1 MDGHLSP
8 TVKTLR
14 DIGENGLL
22 RRVLP
27 LLPQRADTVVGPGD
41 DCAVVRVPGSRID
54 WLFTTDPVIEGRHF
68 EPATPSRQVGHK
80 AVARV
85 VSDIAAMGG
94 EPVWILADLVAPAAT
109 PVTRIRGLFAGMAAA
124 AKNGTSAS
132 SAATP
137 PKATPWNCTS
147 SASAASRAAPPCCAP
162 APVPATWYT

>member
-124 AKNGTSAS
+124 AKWDLGILGGDTAEGD
-132 SAATP
+132 T
-137 PKATPWNCTS
+137 WNCTS
-147 SASAASRAAPPCCAP
+147 SARRIARHCRAALRRPSRRPGIR
-162 APVPATWYT
+162 